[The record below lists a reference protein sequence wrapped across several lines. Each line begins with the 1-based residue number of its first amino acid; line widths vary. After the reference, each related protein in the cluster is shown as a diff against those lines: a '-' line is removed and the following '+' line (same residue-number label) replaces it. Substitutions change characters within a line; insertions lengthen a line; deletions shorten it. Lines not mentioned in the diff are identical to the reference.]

1 MIITEDLLDK
11 LVAEAKTSPRLR
23 MNYDL
28 RTTPEDSSQ
37 RMMNAIE
44 PGSII
49 PIHRHLT
56 TTECTAVIRGAVR
69 QNFYDDNGNL
79 TETFEVRAGAPIS
92 FYVVP
97 KGVWHNTEALDSGTI
112 IFEAKDGA
120 YTPSSPED
128 FMNINE

>member
-1 MIITEDLLDK
+1 MVITEDLLNK
-11 LVAEAKTSPRLR
+11 LVEDAKASPRLR

-28 RTTPEDSSQ
+28 RTTSEDTSQ

-44 PGSII
+44 PGSVI
-49 PIHRHLT
+49 PIHRHKS

-69 QNFYDDNGNL
+69 QNFYDDSGNL
-79 TETFEVRAGAPIS
+79 TESFEVRAGSPIS

-97 KGVWHNTEALDSGTI
+97 QGAWHNTEALESGTI

-120 YTPSSPED
+120 YTPAGPED
-128 FMNINE
+128 FMEISN